1 MFKSIL
7 QFLLSNISFLFS
19 LISCLR
25 LFFKIKK
32 KKIDIYFSP
41 EGGFGPTISK
51 YIILRCKYKKDNNF
65 LLIFGYNPKRHNKLV
80 SELFDQNFEWLS
92 LTNKLIPYMTISE
105 TNKYLIFKILK
116 YLLKNFS
123 NATSIEYINDYF
135 CDLWNINSFPQEK
148 ENQYGS
154 YKKIHKYIHQ
164 NEEHITFN
172 KDLNINIKKK
182 INFELSEKKCSIFLR
197 NKGFNSKD
205 ISARLRDTDIFEN
218 YKDAIEKNIKK
229 GWQFFLSG
237 DQIKKPDWAKKYES
251 KLIFFSDTKLSKD
264 EYNIFTGVNSD
275 CFISSGSGPVS
286 WKFLE
291 PKKPFLI
298 IDGYPFAFGWYKS
311 TIAYKIIND
320 TYKFK
325 TFQEIFS
332 EKGLEIE
339 PPINSSF
346 LNSMEKTLI
355 ISEFLDNF
363 NFGKIAGLNWKE
375 LNLKEDCLLNAGY
388 AKASKEWFKIQKSKF
403 N

>member
-7 QFLLSNISFLFS
+7 QYLLSNISFLFS

-25 LFFKIKK
+25 LFFRIKK

-51 YIILRCKYKKDNNF
+51 YLILRCKYKKDNNF

-92 LTNKLIPYMTISE
+92 LTNKFIPFMTISE
-105 TNKYLIFKILK
+105 TNKYLVFKILK

-123 NATSIEYINDYF
+123 NAKSIEYLNDYF
-135 CDLWNINSFPQEK
+135 CKFWNINSFPQEK

-154 YKKIHKYIHQ
+154 YRKIHKYIHQ
-164 NEEHITFN
+164 NEEHIIFN
-172 KDLNINIKKK
+172 KNLIINIKKK
-182 INFELSEKKCSIFLR
+182 INFGLSEKKCTIFLR
-197 NKGFNSKD
+197 NKGLNSED
-205 ISARLRDTDIFEN
+205 ISARLRDTDIFKN
-218 YKDAIEKNIKK
+218 YKAAIEKNIEK

-237 DQIKKPDWAKKYES
+237 DHIEKPDWAKKYES
-251 KLIFFSDTKLSKD
+251 KLIFFSDTELSKD
-264 EYNIFTGVNSD
+264 EYNIFTGLNSD

-325 TFQEIFS
+325 TFEEIFS
-332 EKGLEIE
+332 EKCLKIE

-346 LNSMEKTLI
+346 LNSVEKTLI

-363 NFGKIAGLNWKE
+363 NFGKITGLDWQE

-388 AKASKEWFKIQKSKF
+388 AKASKEWCKIQKSKF